1 MAGTPRPA
9 SFPRTARL
17 CLPSEFNHVFRNGG
31 RSSDACFVVLA
42 CGNGGK
48 SARLGVAVAKKAVA
62 AASQRAR
69 IKRVV
74 RESFRLDRSQLPA
87 VDIVVQARGGSAAR
101 ENAELRASLDWHWQE
116 VIKRCKES

>member
-1 MAGTPRPA
+1 MAGTQRPA

-42 CGNGGK
+42 CASGGK
-48 SARLGVAVAKKAVA
+48 AARLGVAVAKKAVA
-62 AASQRAR
+62 AASQRTR

-74 RESFRLDRSQLPA
+74 RESFRLDRGQLPA
-87 VDIVVQARGGSAAR
+87 VDIVVQARGGAA
-101 ENAELRASLDWHWQE
+101 
-116 VIKRCKES
+116 KKE